1 MKTTTSSI
9 IIAIIIIAS
18 SVFIAGRNN
27 NNSPSENIDNLSE
40 INGEQIITINAK
52 GGYFPR
58 TTIAKA
64 EIATILKITTKGT
77 FDCSSAIN
85 IPSLNYRNNLPSS
98 GETIIEIPPQ
108 KTGTTIQGLCAMGM
122 YNFSI
127 NFN

>member
-27 NNSPSENIDNLSE
+27 NNSPSENINNVSE

-85 IPSLNYRNNLPSS
+85 IPSLNYRANLPAS
-98 GETIIEIPPQ
+98 GETIINISPQ
-108 KTGTTIQGLCAMGM
+108 KTGTTITGLCAMGM
-122 YNFSI
+122 YNFSV